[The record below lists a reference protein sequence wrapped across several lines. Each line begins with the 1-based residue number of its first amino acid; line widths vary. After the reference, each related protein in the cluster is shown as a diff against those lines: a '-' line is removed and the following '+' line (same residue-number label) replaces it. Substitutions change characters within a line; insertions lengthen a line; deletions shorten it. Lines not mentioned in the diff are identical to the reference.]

1 MTPEEIEK
9 LQELLKEINTS
20 NSVSS
25 IFIGIFV
32 CCLIAECIYFCIK
45 YQKVKKKLE
54 EYYLTLNEEEKRKLK
69 MYKEIK
75 KL

>member
-9 LQELLKEINTS
+9 IQELLKEVNTS
-20 NSVSS
+20 NIVSS
-25 IFIGIFV
+25 ICIGIFV
-32 CCLIAECIYFCIK
+32 VMLIAECIYFCIK
-45 YQKVKKKLE
+45 LQKVKKLLE
-54 EYYLTLNEEEKRKLK
+54 EYYTTLNEEEKRKLK